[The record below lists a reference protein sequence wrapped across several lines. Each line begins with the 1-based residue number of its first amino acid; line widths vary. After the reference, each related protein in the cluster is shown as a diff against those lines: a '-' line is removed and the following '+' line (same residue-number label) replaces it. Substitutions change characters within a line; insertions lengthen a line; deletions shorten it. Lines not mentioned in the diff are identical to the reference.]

1 MKNPASLV
9 KVGSIQLDE
18 TLKDVLV
25 DLVDQI
31 EILQSYAYRRRQAL
45 LSRSKWEDT
54 NDMDETK
61 EVIYSLGARLKEI
74 LETA

>member
-18 TLKDVLV
+18 KLKDVLV

-31 EILQSYAYRRRQAL
+31 EILQSYDYRKKQAL
-45 LSRSKWEDT
+45 LSHSKWEDAK
-54 NDMDETK
+54 DMGETK
-61 EVIYSLGARLKEI
+61 EAIFGLAARLKEI
-74 LETA
+74 LETV